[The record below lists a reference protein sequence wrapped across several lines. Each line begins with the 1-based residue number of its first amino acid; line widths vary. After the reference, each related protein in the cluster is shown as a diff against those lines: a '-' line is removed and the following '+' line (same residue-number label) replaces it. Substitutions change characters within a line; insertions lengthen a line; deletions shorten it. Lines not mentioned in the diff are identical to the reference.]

1 MLRITPQPSA
11 GRIWCAPAIP
21 GPYLPL
27 RVTGLRL
34 GQAHLTIDIHGDDWD
49 LTGLDGT
56 GIELVREPR
65 TYHSA
70 VM

>member
-1 MLRITPQPSA
+1 M
-11 GRIWCAPAIP
+11 P
-21 GPYLPL
+21 GNYLPL

-34 GQAHLTIDIHGDDWD
+34 GQAHLAIDIRGDGWD

-65 TYHSA
+65 TCHSTA
-70 VM
+70 AT